1 MRRINMLILARYHE
15 RSGLPKRL
23 PPPASG
29 FRFGGG
35 WQFDCNTLRLKDPNG
50 GDVELSMKERA
61 LLEAFM
67 KAPQRTLNR
76 EYLLYATRTF
86 GMTDTRSMDMQI
98 VRLRR
103 KLPGIIQTKYGE
115 GYVFA
120 VAVESV

>member
-1 MRRINMLILARYHE
+1 MSESAFAK
-15 RSGLPKRL
+15 RS

-35 WQFDCNTLRLKDPNG
+35 WQFDCNTLRLKNPAGD
-50 GDVELSMKERA
+50 DVELSMKERA
-61 LLEAFM
+61 LLQAFM
-67 KAPQRTLNR
+67 KAPQRVVNR
-76 EYLLYATRTF
+76 EYLLYATRTS
-86 GMTDTRSMDMQI
+86 GMTDTRSIDMQI

-103 KLPGIIQTKYGE
+103 KLPGIIRTRRGQ